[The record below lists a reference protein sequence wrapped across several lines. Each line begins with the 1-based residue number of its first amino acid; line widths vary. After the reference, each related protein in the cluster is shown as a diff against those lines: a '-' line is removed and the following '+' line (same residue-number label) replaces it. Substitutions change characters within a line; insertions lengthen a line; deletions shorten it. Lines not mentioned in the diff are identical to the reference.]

1 MQTTFSVKRSQS
13 LVLAVLA
20 MGLVGQSQAFV
31 VPSAYASSIGTAGS
45 LILFGTQARTY
56 QAQVAASELG
66 GITVGTKIYSMTVR
80 VTSSTQQNNS
90 PAMNFSSWNMQ
101 LAKATNS
108 ISGMSATFASNMSNP
123 ITVKSGPL
131 SLAAG
136 AFQGGAIT
144 SSPRPWGAEI
154 VFDTPYTYTGGD
166 LVMMVSRPVP
176 TGTTESIFADAVGS
190 TTAGYGTQFRA
201 LSTLAEGATVA
212 TNLTSSFTIGRFSTQ
227 PVPEPATLLL
237 LGSGVAGLL
246 SRRRR
251 S

>member
-1 MQTTFSVKRSQS
+1 MQNLPSVKRSQS
-13 LVLAVLA
+13 LVLAILA

-31 VPSAYASSIGTAGS
+31 VPNAYTSTVGNAGS
-45 LILFGTQARTY
+45 IIMFGIQARTY

-66 GITVGTKIYSMTVR
+66 GIAVGTKIYSLAVR
-80 VTSSTQQNNS
+80 VDPNS
-90 PAMNFSSWNMQ
+90 IQPNSQAFSYANFNVQ
-101 LAKATNS
+101 LAKAAGS
-108 ISGMSATFASNMSNP
+108 ISSMSSTFASNMVSPVTVKNGP
-123 ITVKSGPL
+123 ITFS
-131 SLAAG
+131 AG
-136 AFQGGAIT
+136 AFSGGAIT
-144 SSPRPWGAEI
+144 SSPRPWSQEV

-166 LVMMVSRPVP
+166 LVFMVSHPTA
-176 TGTTESIFADAVGS
+176 TGTSQSVVADALS
-190 TTAGYGTQFRA
+190 SSTAGYGSQFRA

-212 TNLTSSFTIGRFSTQ
+212 TFQSSAFTIVNFSTQ